1 MLLVIVFNSLGSVVS
16 EHCVKRVFKE
26 RKALPPPPAPVN
38 KEKTS
43 FMKNFTSKSPTKPK
57 KETSTLSS
65 KAETNNSNKPE
76 AKVSFHFL

>member
-1 MLLVIVFNSLGSVVS
+1 MS

-26 RKALPPPPAPVN
+26 KKALPPPPAPVN

-43 FMKNFTSKSPTKPK
+43 FMKNFTAKSPIEPK
-57 KETSTLSS
+57 KETTTLSS

-76 AKVSFHFL
+76 TKVSFQIL